1 MALAYVQ
8 GSSENSKERGNLRG
22 KGERPPDVAPKCSA
36 WILTPSLT
44 SPVTSEVAAD
54 FQGRRKR
61 RSASSA
67 LLAKHSEPRDEPPL
81 QWGARGGTLAWAA
94 AAVGPQGQRGSRCG
108 CGRAGEAPARGRGG
122 LTGPPVSAARG
133 PALTIPVAP
142 RRAPNSAT
150 YSPRPR
156 TRGSGRPNSEPP
168 TRKGHSARRRRA
180 GPAGK
185 AEGATVPR
193 PERLPDR
200 ACAPQ
205 RPQRFDGME
214 ASARALGEG
223 TWRGF
228 VSQ

>member
-1 MALAYVQ
+1 M
-8 GSSENSKERGNLRG
+8 
-22 KGERPPDVAPKCSA
+22 APKCSA

-44 SPVTSEVAAD
+44 SPVTSEEVAD

-67 LLAKHSEPRDEPPL
+67 LLAKHSEPRDDLPL
-81 QWGARGGTLAWAA
+81 QRGARGGTLAW

-133 PALTIPVAP
+133 PALTITVAP

-156 TRGSGRPNSEPP
+156 TRGSGSPNSEPP

-185 AEGATVPR
+185 AEGATVLR
-193 PERLPDR
+193 PARLPGR

-205 RPQRFDGME
+205 RPQRFDRVE

>member
-1 MALAYVQ
+1 M
-8 GSSENSKERGNLRG
+8 
-22 KGERPPDVAPKCSA
+22 APKCSA

-44 SPVTSEVAAD
+44 SPVTSEEVAD

-67 LLAKHSEPRDEPPL
+67 LLAKHSEPRDDLPL
-81 QWGARGGTLAWAA
+81 QRGARGGTLAWAA

-133 PALTIPVAP
+133 PALTITVAP

-156 TRGSGRPNSEPP
+156 TRGSGSPNSELQ
-168 TRKGHSARRRRA
+168 TRKGLDS
-180 GPAGK
+180 GFL
-185 AEGATVPR
+185 TT
-193 PERLPDR
+193 RLPR
-200 ACAPQ
+200 NSRC
-205 RPQRFDGME
+205 RCTFKVGILGCCF
-214 ASARALGEG
+214 ALLCFGIG
-223 TWRGF
+223 
-228 VSQ
+228 